1 MIGISEVARRLVH
14 SLFARL
20 VLIFLVA
27 SVAYGFAARHAYS
40 LFQDF
45 DYLRRIAGA
54 HVVLHSEYILKDL
67 GTPPSIERAEEIIGT
82 LPVDIRIIG
91 PDMDWSST
99 PDFYPLDEI
108 FFSPQSIIELGEAGG
123 AEVEPWF
130 ERLGKV
136 EFARHKDH
144 AIVKLSDGDY
154 EIIFVSPRVREVPGA
169 DYTTW
174 IVALIGLLIL
184 LACYLA
190 VRWLITPIAWMQE
203 GAARIGSGDLD
214 YRIPTPRHDELGE
227 LSRDINAMAGD
238 VKGMLDAKQQLMLAI
253 SHELRS
259 PITRAKVAVEFVA
272 EETVR
277 SGILQDLDEMERLIT
292 DLLESEA
299 LNTRYA
305 ILHRESVELGGLVQ
319 SVVELDFASR
329 NERIN
334 LQVQQGLPEAQLDA
348 TRIRLLSRNLLDNA
362 LRYNPTDADPV
373 EVSVD
378 RQHDRLTLSVRDH
391 GPGIPAEHLDYVTEP
406 FYRADPARSR
416 ATGGVGL
423 GLYLCRRVVEA
434 HGGEL
439 TIDSAPERGT
449 TIRAALP
456 L

>member
-1 MIGISEVARRLVH
+1 MIGISEVAGRLVH

-20 VLIFLVA
+20 LLIFLAA
-27 SVAYGFAARHAYS
+27 SIAYGFAARHAYS

-67 GTPPSIERAEEIIGT
+67 GTPPSIERAEEIIST

-99 PDFYPLDEI
+99 PDFYVLDEI
-108 FFSPQSIIELGEAGG
+108 FFSPLSIIELDAAGG
-123 AEVEPWF
+123 GEVEPWVKKL
-130 ERLGKV
+130 EKV

-144 AIVKLSDGDY
+144 FIVKMLEGGY
-154 EIIFVSPRVREVPGA
+154 EIIFVSPRIREIPGA

-174 IVALIGLLIL
+174 IVALIGAFIL
-184 LACYLA
+184 LVCYLA

-203 GAARIGSGDLD
+203 GAARIGSGELD

-227 LSRDINAMAGD
+227 LSRDINAMAED

-259 PITRAKVAVEFVA
+259 PITRAKVAVEFV
-272 EETVR
+272 EEENVR

-299 LNTRYA
+299 LNTRHA
-305 ILHRESVELGGLVQ
+305 ILHRESVDLGDLVQ
-319 SVVELDFASR
+319 SVVDIDFTTR
-329 NERIN
+329 KGRIN

-348 TRIRLLSRNLLDNA
+348 KRVRLLSRNLLDNA

-373 EVSVD
+373 EVNVN
-378 RQHDRLTLSVRDH
+378 RQHDRLMLSVWDH

-434 HGGEL
+434 HGGKL

-449 TIRAALP
+449 TIRVALP